1 MMSNKKN
8 NKVKKRKGESYMDA
22 LCRQQNERGEYAADI
37 MSQINFDAACFAAR
51 DVFHM
56 GPERAVKFKEAMEDY
71 AREICTLVYHD
82 GKADEKLE
90 HSIQKVDEGLVKIVG
105 KKNFVPFLVR
115 YGTRIG

>member
-1 MMSNKKN
+1 MSNKKN
-8 NKVKKRKGESYMDA
+8 NKVKKRKGETYVDA
-22 LCRQQNERGEYAADI
+22 LCRSQYERNDYVADI

-56 GPERAVKFKEAMEDY
+56 GPERTVKFKTAMEEY

-82 GKADEKLE
+82 GKADEMLE
-90 HSIQKVDEGLVKIVG
+90 HSIQKIDEGLEKIVG

-115 YGTRIG
+115 YGTRTGG